1 MTNVFVALGS
11 NLADPIQ
18 QIHDAVTALAN
29 LPHSQLIQ
37 VSPLYSSQ
45 PMGPQDQ
52 PDYINAV
59 AQLETSLEPLSLLDA
74 LQHIELAQG
83 RVRKQ
88 HWGARTLDL
97 DILLIGDLVLQS
109 DRLTI
114 PHYGMHERAFVLL
127 PLFDIA
133 PDLRLPDGR
142 AVADLVAR
150 CDHSGLIKLTADRS
164 RSASTHE
171 Q

>member
-1 MTNVFVALGS
+1 MSNAFVALGS

-18 QIHDAVTALAN
+18 QIHAAVTALAG
-29 LPHSQLIQ
+29 LPHCHLLQ
-37 VSPLYSSQ
+37 VSPLYTSR

-59 AQLETSLEPLSLLDA
+59 VQLETTLEPLELLDA
-74 LQHIELAQG
+74 LQQIELAQG

-97 DILLIGDLVLQS
+97 DILLIDNRVLQS

-133 PDLRLPDGR
+133 PDLQLPDGR
-142 AVADLVAR
+142 RIVELVAH
-150 CDHSGLIKLTADRS
+150 CDHAGLIKLAADPHPIRID
-164 RSASTHE
+164 
-171 Q
+171 

>member
-1 MTNVFVALGS
+1 MSNVFVALGS

-18 QIHDAVTALAN
+18 QIHDAVTALAS
-29 LPHSQLIQ
+29 LPHSHLVQ
-37 VSPLYSSQ
+37 VSPLYTSR

-59 AQLETSLEPLSLLDA
+59 AQLETALEPLALLNA
-74 LQHIELAQG
+74 LQHIEQAQG

-97 DILLIGDLVLQS
+97 DILLIDNLVLQS
-109 DRLTI
+109 DRLTV

-142 AVADLVAR
+142 AVADLVAH
-150 CDHSGLIKLTADRS
+150 CDHSGLIKLTVDPS
-164 RSASTHE
+164 SICIDE
-171 Q
+171 